1 MFRGRTTERAGLA
14 SEQKLTVTKAVSP
27 LCASAT
33 LSGRSIQEQ
42 QEAKD
47 RSRHRRETSLPRM
60 SSSGAGIVRAS
71 RAGTITAKAQV
82 PLCIPP
88 AIELLSSQPSCG
100 TEKQNVSDVSKTT
113 QTALLTCCSLAM
125 SLGDSLEPD
134 AGSNAAETLR
144 RALKLASKSGSCIAR
159 PFLGSTSLIVSKL
172 CAGKING
179 VSRTRILD
187 AEVSVGQN

>member
-14 SEQKLTVTKAVSP
+14 SKQKLTVTKAVSP

-71 RAGTITAKAQV
+71 RARTIPAKAQAL
-82 PLCIPP
+82 LCIPP
-88 AIELLSSQPSCG
+88 AIDLLSSQPSCG

-144 RALKLASKSGSCIAR
+144 RALKLASKLGSCIAR
-159 PFLGSTSLIVSKL
+159 HFL
-172 CAGKING
+172 
-179 VSRTRILD
+179 
-187 AEVSVGQN
+187 